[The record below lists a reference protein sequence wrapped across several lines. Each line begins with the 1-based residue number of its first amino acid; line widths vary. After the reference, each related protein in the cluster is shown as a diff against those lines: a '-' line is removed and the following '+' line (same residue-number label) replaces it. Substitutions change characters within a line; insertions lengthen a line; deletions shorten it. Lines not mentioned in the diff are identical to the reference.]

1 MNQEAL
7 DANLM
12 LHAYAHGIFPMAEAA
27 SDPELTWFEPDYR
40 GIFPIDTLYLS
51 RSTRR
56 FLKKNEVKSTLNNEF
71 DSVLY
76 HCSNRKETWINQ
88 TLKDLYK
95 ELHSLQRCH
104 SIEIWLNGDLIGGI
118 FGLTI
123 GGAFFGE
130 SMFSLEKNGSKIA
143 ILILRAHLQNC
154 GFAVFDTQ
162 FITDHLKSLGAVEI
176 SKANYQS
183 QLAGAI
189 KLPVSISSQPLP
201 SVHSI
206 LQRNT
211 HTS

>member
-1 MNQEAL
+1 M
-7 DANLM
+7 
-12 LHAYAHGIFPMAEAA
+12 
-27 SDPELTWFEPDYR
+27 
-40 GIFPIDTLYLS
+40 
-51 RSTRR
+51 
-56 FLKKNEVKSTLNNEF
+56 
-71 DSVLY
+71 
-76 HCSNRKETWINQ
+76 
-88 TLKDLYK
+88 
-95 ELHSLQRCH
+95 
-104 SIEIWLNGDLIGGI
+104 
-118 FGLTI
+118 TI

>member
-7 DANLM
+7 DPNLM
-12 LHAYAHGIFPMAEAA
+12 LHAYAQGIFPMAEAA
-27 SDPELTWFEPDYR
+27 TDPELTWFEPDYR
-40 GIFPIDTLYLS
+40 GIFPIDTFYLS

-56 FLKKNEVKSTLNNEF
+56 FLKKKEIKSTLNNEF
-71 DSVLY
+71 ESVLY
-76 HCSNRKETWINQ
+76 HCSNRNKTWINQ

-95 ELHSLQRCH
+95 ELHSLKRCH

-183 QLAGAI
+183 QLAAAI